1 MKSDNSQESDSLQG
15 SGNSMES
22 DNALESENSMESD
35 GTIESSSES
44 SSSQIEF
51 NIISETNP
59 DLNDLELFLEQSRIF
74 TSLDSLDK
82 SILQCI
88 SVKSDDTV
96 LSFLLILKY
105 ENLLKL
111 ISKIFKKIINKV
123 IESNLI
129 NEYEGPKRF
138 KEDQVEKVKRNLSLL
153 YTERACE
160 LEPSLILEMYKKIE
174 INNEFIYII
183 LSRIEQLDK
192 NKQEKA
198 FKDFCDFDKEHLN
211 YLPIRIEEIFLL
223 KVTDLFKMTKINGK
237 DYRVFFL
244 KSNELKDF
252 MKLLESEIQK

>member
-1 MKSDNSQESDSLQG
+1 
-15 SGNSMES
+15 
-22 DNALESENSMESD
+22 
-35 GTIESSSES
+35 
-44 SSSQIEF
+44 
-51 NIISETNP
+51 
-59 DLNDLELFLEQSRIF
+59 
-74 TSLDSLDK
+74 
-82 SILQCI
+82 
-88 SVKSDDTV
+88 
-96 LSFLLILKY
+96 
-105 ENLLKL
+105 LKL
-111 ISKIFKKIINKV
+111 ISKNFKKIINKV

-129 NEYEGPKRF
+129 NVYEEPKRF

-174 INNEFIYII
+174 INNEFTYII
-183 LSRIEQLDK
+183 LSRVEQLDK
-192 NKQEKA
+192 NQQEKA

-252 MKLLESEIQK
+252 IKLLESEIQK